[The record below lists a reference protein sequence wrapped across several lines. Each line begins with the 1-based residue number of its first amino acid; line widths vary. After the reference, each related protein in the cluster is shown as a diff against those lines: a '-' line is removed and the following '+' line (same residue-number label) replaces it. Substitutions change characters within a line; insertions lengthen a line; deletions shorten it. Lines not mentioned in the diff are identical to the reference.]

1 MKILVLNS
9 GSSSQKSALFEL
21 GPESSDDPV
30 PPLWEGKLQWDG
42 EEEELHIRSR
52 SGREIRR
59 EGKAGVHRAS
69 VEAMLEN
76 LWNGETAVVSSAK
89 DVAIVG
95 HRVVHGGA
103 KLVLP
108 ALVTPEVKRE
118 IEAVRAI
125 APLHNQAGLEGIE
138 LVEKLF
144 PAVPQIAIFDTGFHR
159 TLAPKAYIYPVPY
172 DWYQNRGIRRFGF
185 HGINHEYC
193 AHRAAHLLNRDAAS
207 LKTISCHLGN
217 GCSLCAVDGG
227 KSVDTTMGFT
237 PLEGLM
243 MGTRS
248 GSIDPGVLIQI
259 LRGDLWELGR
269 NPRDMAR
276 PEIVDRTLNHESGL
290 LGISGVSGDM
300 RDIVAAMRK
309 GHDRAKLAFE
319 IFVHRLQKEIAA
331 MAASLGGVHALV
343 FTAGIGENSPE
354 VRKAACEKLAFL
366 GIQMHDSRN
375 ASVEPDTE
383 ISTPD
388 SKVRVLVIRAQEDW
402 AIAREC
408 VRLQGLI
415 GRLTGVIKI
424 TGDIESPIEPPEAWE
439 SLR

>member
-42 EEEELHIRSR
+42 EKEEIHIRSR

-125 APLHNQAGLEGIE
+125 APLHNQAGLEGIA
-138 LVEKLF
+138 LIEKLL
-144 PAVPQIAIFDTGFHR
+144 PAVPQVAVFDTGFHR
-159 TLAPKAYIYPVPY
+159 TLPPAAHIYAGPY
-172 DWYQNRGIRRFGF
+172 EWYERGIRRFGF

-193 AHRAAHLLNRDAAS
+193 AKRAASMVRRDLAS
-207 LKTISCHLGN
+207 PKIITCHLGN
-217 GCSLCAVDGG
+217 GCSLCAIDGG
-227 KSVDTTMGFT
+227 KSVGTTMGFT
-237 PLEGLM
+237 PLEGLA

-248 GSIDPGVLIQI
+248 GSVDPGVLIHLMRI
-259 LRGDLWELGR
+259 TPSLGA
-269 NPRDMAR
+269 DAL
-276 PEIVDRTLNHESGL
+276 DRMLNHESGL
-290 LGISGVSGDM
+290 LGISGVSSDM
-300 RDIVAAMRK
+300 REVVQAAR
-309 GHDRAKLAFE
+309 GGNQRAQLAFD
-319 IFVHRLQKEIAA
+319 IFVHRLQLEIGA
-331 MAASLGGVHALV
+331 MAASLNGVDVLV